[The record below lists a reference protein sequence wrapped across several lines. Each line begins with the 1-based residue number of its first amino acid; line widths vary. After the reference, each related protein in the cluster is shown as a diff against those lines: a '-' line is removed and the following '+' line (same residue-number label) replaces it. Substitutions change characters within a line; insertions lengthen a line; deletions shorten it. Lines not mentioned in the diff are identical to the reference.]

1 MLNRSTL
8 IQATLVAAAGAL
20 FAATAYPV
28 MASEKG
34 GATAAATSQASEAS
48 SKKICL
54 SPTVTGDPV
63 VTGSLLAKRECRT
76 RAQWEAKGVKFQP
89 K

>member
-8 IQATLVAAAGAL
+8 IQATLVAAAGAM
-20 FAATAYPV
+20 FATAYPA

-34 GATAAATSQASEAS
+34 GATIATTSQASEPS

-54 SPTVTGDPV
+54 SPTVSGEPL
-63 VTGSLLAKRECRT
+63 VTGSILAKRECRT
-76 RAQWEAKGVKFQP
+76 RAQWEAKGVKFQS